1 MARKLGIAI
10 LGLTLAAGA
19 EARLTSDYIRTP
31 EGALVMAGDDRM
43 EVIDKLGPPDR
54 RGSETLYYRVDGRT
68 YRIEF
73 EGETVRWIRRSRE

>member
-1 MARKLGIAI
+1 MARKLCIAL
-10 LGLTLAAGA
+10 LGVSVTAGT

-43 EVIDKLGPPDR
+43 EVLDKLGPPDR
-54 RGSETLYYRVDGRT
+54 RGSGTLYYRVDGRT